1 MSIKNLLMRG
11 RGPSSQWFKRFLH
24 DRKLPQVTKGNRE
37 VPKLIGTESPRKADF
52 QRSVMQ
58 SPHPPTTVKYEHWDV
73 PASFKKKKTKS
84 KSVAAEDLFNNR
96 ED

>member
-1 MSIKNLLMRG
+1 MRG
-11 RGPSSQWFKRFLH
+11 RGPSARWFKRFLH

-58 SPHPPTTVKYEHWDV
+58 SPYPASTVYEHWDV
-73 PASFKKKKTKS
+73 PAPRKKKKTKS
-84 KSVAAEDLFNNR
+84 KSSAAEDLFNDR